1 MATSMMQ
8 KNFGMVQQQFS
19 TAVGKSSVVV
29 KSIALAVTIGYFI
42 SFAKSAIPYIAVTP
56 GYVMPPNFWVWTFLT
71 HSFVELHFWDVLI
84 DVSVVILC
92 GKLLEPLWGAMDM
105 LIFFIVVNTGVAIAT
120 SFLYISFYL
129 VTKNEEYLFETYI
142 HGLAGYIAGFSVAVK
157 QVMPDH
163 VLLTSPFGKLR
174 NTHIPLLLL
183 IVALTLRLVGA
194 LDGPYPFI
202 FFPNQLQPV
211 VAIISNTI
219 FLGLV
224 KIKVCKKPQRKY
236 DVSSPSTITSP
247 TKWPSLVDDDGN
259 KQDSPTTPE
268 EKSMTDTSKP
278 APVKLP
284 IPDFKDNVSMINKNE
299 SSSET

>member
-183 IVALTLRLVGA
+183 IVALTLRQVA
-194 LDGPYPFI
+194 LKAL
-202 FFPNQLQPV
+202 NERLSKSEQ
-211 VAIISNTI
+211 
-219 FLGLV
+219 
-224 KIKVCKKPQRKY
+224 
-236 DVSSPSTITSP
+236 SP